1 MNLILLSISSKAWKR
16 KFYQKTSY
24 YFASPKALEYD
35 LIEYSG
41 KEIQVRFHSS
51 SGEPAVWNAGWA
63 IDNVL
68 LKTSPLW
75 IFSTELN
82 GTIVAGE
89 SITIPLTINTNGL
102 VVGDIYKT
110 KIVISDQIN
119 NVSDTIDVNLQI
131 LSDEDLC
138 DANVGDLNNDG
149 GWNVLDIVTLVLCV
163 LVENCNTLQHG
174 CAADVNS
181 DGEFNILD
189 IVQLS
194 NCIVIQG
201 CSI

>member
-1 MNLILLSISSKAWKR
+1 NILQIKIDNDWTDIEILDHNQNEFVNKK
-16 KFYQKTSY
+16 
-24 YFASPKALEYD
+24 YD

-75 IFSTELN
+75 IFSTEQN
-82 GTIVAGE
+82 GTIVEGE

-110 KIVISDQIN
+110 KIVITDQIN

-149 GWNVLDIVTLVLCV
+149 GWNVLDIVTLALCV

-181 DGEFNILD
+181 DGGFNILD

-201 CSI
+201 C

>member
-1 MNLILLSISSKAWKR
+1 LSIPPSSMPKLSFDTFS
-16 KFYQKTSY
+16 FYEN
-24 YFASPKALEYD
+24 YFDHNNILQIKIDNDWTDIEILDHNQNEFVNKKYD

-75 IFSTELN
+75 IFSTEQN
-82 GTIVAGE
+82 GTIVEGE

-110 KIVISDQIN
+110 KIVITDQIN

-149 GWNVLDIVTLVLCV
+149 GWNVLDIVTLALCV
-163 LVENCNTLQHG
+163 LV
-174 CAADVNS
+174 
-181 DGEFNILD
+181 
-189 IVQLS
+189 
-194 NCIVIQG
+194 
-201 CSI
+201 